1 MIKTEINEIK
11 KQFSEANCTISKIC
25 ACYVGGE
32 KNKITQMREAFR
44 SLPEEEAARYFQLLK
59 KGLSGTL
66 GKNMINLEFPLEAEF
81 NDGAQKFL
89 LDLRDSHLEDDELLE
104 AFYDKIIETYPYT
117 QNYFILLID
126 CNYDIPGRTMDGIDL
141 EDASEEVYHY
151 IYCVLCPVKQSKP
164 ELTYEP
170 QSNLFHS
177 RICDWIVDAPMHA
190 FLFPAF
196 HDRSSDVH
204 SCLYYTKDSE
214 KPFADFV
221 HAMLGCTM
229 PIPAGSQK
237 EAFQTIV
244 AETLGEHC
252 ELEVLRNIH
261 ETLYDMLEEHAEEP
275 SPLILD
281 KNEVK
286 NVLAK
291 SGVSNEQLETFDK
304 HFDDTIGASSE
315 LLASNITETRKFEVK
330 TPDVVIKV
338 NPERSDLVETKV
350 INGHT
355 YLTIE
360 VGSNIEVNGVPL
372 VYSEDEAVN

>member
-1 MIKTEINEIK
+1 MIKTEISEIK

-32 KNKITQMREAFR
+32 KDKITQMREAFL
-44 SLPEEEAARYFQLLK
+44 SLPEEEAARYFQILR

-66 GKNMINLEFPLEAEF
+66 GKNMINLDFPLDAEF
-81 NDGAQKFL
+81 QDGAQKFL
-89 LDLRDSHLEDDELLE
+89 LKLRDSHLEDDELLE
-104 AFYDKIIETYPYT
+104 QFYDKIIEAYPYT
-117 QNYFILLID
+117 QNYLILLID
-126 CNYDIPGRTMDGIDL
+126 CNYDVPGRTLDGLDL
-141 EDASEEVYHY
+141 DDASDEVYHY

-164 ELTYEP
+164 GLTYEP
-170 QSNLFHS
+170 QDKLFKS

-196 HDRSSDVH
+196 HDRSTDLH

-214 KPFADFV
+214 KPFEDFV
-221 HAMLGCTM
+221 YSVLGCTM
-229 PIPAGSQK
+229 PIPAGFQK

-244 AETLGEHC
+244 AETLGENR

-261 ETLYDMLEEHAEEP
+261 ETLYDMIEEHADEP
-275 SPLILD
+275 APLVLD
-281 KNEVK
+281 KSEVK

-291 SGVSNEQLETFDK
+291 SGVSNEQLETFDR
-304 HFDDTIGASSE
+304 HFDDTLGASSE
-315 LLASNITETRKFEVK
+315 LLATNIAETRKFEVK

-350 INGHT
+350 IDGRT
-355 YLTIE
+355 YLLIE
-360 VGSNIEVNGVPL
+360 VGSNIEVNGVSL
-372 VYSEDEAVN
+372 MHTETDTID